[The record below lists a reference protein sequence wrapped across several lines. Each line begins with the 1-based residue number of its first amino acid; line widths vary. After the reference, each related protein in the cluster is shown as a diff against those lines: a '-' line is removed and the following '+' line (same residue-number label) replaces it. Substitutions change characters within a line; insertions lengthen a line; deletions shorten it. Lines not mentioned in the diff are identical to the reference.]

1 MPRRAAPPVLPDP
14 LLPGSSSQGALEGI
28 CISGSPAA
36 SEADV
41 CPEGQRP
48 LFTAHMIHETHLL
61 LFETALMHIVVTC
74 STFYLT
80 LARVRGS

>member
-1 MPRRAAPPVLPDP
+1 M
-14 LLPGSSSQGALEGI
+14 
-28 CISGSPAA
+28 
-36 SEADV
+36 